1 MLEEKCEYCKY
12 YEEDYDLEC
21 KDCRVDDGLV
31 SYSKFELNDE
41 LEKLINL
48 AEFNCCDCEFTYYEE
63 NCNCKYGDFISFISE
78 FERTKDIKLNTR
90 ENNIAWWAYMAGMLS
105 VSNKIRKDDNCN
117 TNLNKAMDS

>member
-1 MLEEKCEYCKY
+1 MRGGSFLLLEEKCEYCKY

-31 SYSKFELNDE
+31 NYSKFELNDE

-63 NCNCKYGDFISFISE
+63 NCNCKYGDFID
-78 FERTKDIKLNTR
+78 RKPDGLAPRRVKYGYRRKTK
-90 ENNIAWWAYMAGMLS
+90 NN
-105 VSNKIRKDDNCN
+105 
-117 TNLNKAMDS
+117 